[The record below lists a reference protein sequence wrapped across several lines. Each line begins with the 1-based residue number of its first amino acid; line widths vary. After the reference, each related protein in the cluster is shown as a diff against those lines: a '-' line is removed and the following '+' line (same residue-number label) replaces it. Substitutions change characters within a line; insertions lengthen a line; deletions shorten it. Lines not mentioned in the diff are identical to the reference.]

1 MSRSYKHTPVHK
13 DLNVHNVGKKYA
25 NKKCRRTKEGDTSS
39 KAGWKR
45 NYEQYDIHDWVSFWT
60 KEDAIAAWEEEEKD
74 LENGIGICPNYSYHK
89 IYDNDIDKYLWAVWG
104 KYYHRK

>member
-1 MSRSYKHTPVHK
+1 MSRSYKHTPVYK

-25 NKKCRRTKEGDTSS
+25 NKKWRRTEDGDISS

-45 NYEQYDIHDWVSFWT
+45 NYEQYDIHDRVSFWT
-60 KEDAIAAWEEEEKD
+60 KEDAIAAWEKEEKD
-74 LENGIGICPNYSYHK
+74 LENGIGICPDYSYHK

-104 KYYHRK
+104 KHYHRK